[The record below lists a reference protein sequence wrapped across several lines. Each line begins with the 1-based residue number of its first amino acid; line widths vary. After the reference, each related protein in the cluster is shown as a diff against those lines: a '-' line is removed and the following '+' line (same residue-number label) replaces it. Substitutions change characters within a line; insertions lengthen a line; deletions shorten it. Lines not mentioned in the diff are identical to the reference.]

1 MERRP
6 PDVRAAFKDAVL
18 DFVEEPTPTNARR
31 YLAASCL
38 LARAA
43 ERHAEASPVV
53 RPKRRARARAGT

>member
-1 MERRP
+1 MARP
-6 PDVRAAFKDAVL
+6 PLDVRAAFKEAVL

-43 ERHAEASPVV
+43 ERAAEVSPRR
-53 RPKRRARARAGT
+53 RPKRRARVGDA